1 VILKNAAINFLGDS
15 ITEGVGAS
23 CEENRYTD
31 VFAREFGANVNNYG
45 VSGSRIANQRVRT
58 QERHEQTF
66 CERMQQMDKSADAVV
81 VFGGTND
88 FGHGDAPL
96 GCFEDRD
103 FSTFYGACHTLMSY
117 LLEHYCGKPIVIC
130 TPLHRINEDCPQGDG
145 TDRKLDVRATLAQYR
160 SILME
165 VAAYYA
171 LPVLDLYAVSG
182 IQPRHPVSCARLA
195 PDGLHPSDEGHAIIA
210 RRLGEFMKM
219 L

>member
-1 VILKNAAINFLGDS
+1 MDLKL
-15 ITEGVGAS
+15 AS
-23 CEENRYTD
+23 FT
-31 VFAREFGANVNNYG
+31 
-45 VSGSRIANQRVRT
+45 
-58 QERHEQTF
+58 
-66 CERMQQMDKSADAVV
+66 
-81 VFGGTND
+81 
-88 FGHGDAPL
+88 
-96 GCFEDRD
+96 
-103 FSTFYGACHTLMSY
+103 
-117 LLEHYCGKPIVIC
+117 VIC
-130 TPLHRINEDCPQGDG
+130 TPLHRIKEDCPQGDG